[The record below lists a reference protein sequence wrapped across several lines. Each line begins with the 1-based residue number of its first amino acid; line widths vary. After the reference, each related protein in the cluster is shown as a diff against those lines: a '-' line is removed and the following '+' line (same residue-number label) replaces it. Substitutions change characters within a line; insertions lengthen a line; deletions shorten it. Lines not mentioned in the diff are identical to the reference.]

1 MNGAVRQAVY
11 MTEAPRTRAPLA
23 ELTEVQRRR
32 LDQAQDAIGRALKR
46 VEVRREEFADLAAQ
60 VAIGLGRGGASA
72 VARHFGWTPQHASAL
87 VAAYRA
93 KQDAEGGNV
102 A

>member
-1 MNGAVRQAVY
+1 MK
-11 MTEAPRTRAPLA
+11 PL
-23 ELTEVQRRR
+23 LTCHLSLIISFGRSEVQRRR
-32 LDQAQDAIGRALKR
+32 LDQAQGAIDKALRR
-46 VEVRREEFADLAAQ
+46 VEVRREEFADLAAE

-93 KQDAEGGNV
+93 KQAPEGGNV

>member
-1 MNGAVRQAVY
+1 